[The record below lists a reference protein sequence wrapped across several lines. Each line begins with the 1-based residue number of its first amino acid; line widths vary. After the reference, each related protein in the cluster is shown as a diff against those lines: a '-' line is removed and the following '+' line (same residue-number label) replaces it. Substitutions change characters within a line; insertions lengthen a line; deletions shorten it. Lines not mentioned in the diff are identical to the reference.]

1 MKRVALLGAFL
12 ALVACGPGSRCPVL
26 YGETV
31 SARPLRCAEL
41 AEDSKRFDREMIDV
55 RGRFEHPNGPRIRLL
70 DQGASG
76 DCGRIA
82 GGGIILRVRVEKKV
96 EKDCTRAL
104 DRKFARIIGQ
114 FGATPDGLGTIGE
127 ITPAAIVYE
136 EQ

>member
-1 MKRVALLGAFL
+1 VKRVELLGALL

-31 SARPLRCAEL
+31 SARPLRCADL
-41 AEDSKRFDREMIDV
+41 AEDSKRFDGQLIDV

-70 DQGASG
+70 DLDASG

-82 GGGIILRVRVEKKV
+82 GTGIILRVRVEKKV

-104 DRKFARIIGQ
+104 DRKFARIIGT
-114 FGATPDGLGTIGE
+114 FSATPDGHGTLGE
-127 ITPAAIVYE
+127 ITPVAVVPT

>member
-1 MKRVALLGAFL
+1 VKRVGVLL

-31 SARPLRCAEL
+31 SARPLKCEDL
-41 AEDSKRFDREMIDV
+41 AADSKRFDREMIDV
-55 RGRFEHPNGPRIRLL
+55 RGRFEHPNGPRFRLL

-82 GGGIILRVRVEKKV
+82 GTGIILRVRVDKKV

-104 DRKFARIIGQ
+104 DRKFARIVGQ
-114 FGATPDGLGTIGE
+114 FGATPDGMGTIGE
-127 ITPAAIVYE
+127 ITPAAIVYDE
-136 EQ
+136 P